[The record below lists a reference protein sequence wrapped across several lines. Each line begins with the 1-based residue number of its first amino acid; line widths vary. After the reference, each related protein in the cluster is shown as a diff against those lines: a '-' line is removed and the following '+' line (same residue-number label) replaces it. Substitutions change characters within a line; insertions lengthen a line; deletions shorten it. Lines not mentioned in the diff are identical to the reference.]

1 MSTILTPC
9 FKGLEVFRDFIAP
22 TPQVTIPPLRVYIGV
37 VGLFRVVEVWKLDGC
52 LASTYLLD
60 LTNENNDMEL
70 QSKPS

>member
-1 MSTILTPC
+1 MAIGGLRTII
-9 FKGLEVFRDFIAP
+9 EVVR
-22 TPQVTIPPLRVYIGV
+22 
-37 VGLFRVVEVWKLDGC
+37 LFRVNLGCVLDGC